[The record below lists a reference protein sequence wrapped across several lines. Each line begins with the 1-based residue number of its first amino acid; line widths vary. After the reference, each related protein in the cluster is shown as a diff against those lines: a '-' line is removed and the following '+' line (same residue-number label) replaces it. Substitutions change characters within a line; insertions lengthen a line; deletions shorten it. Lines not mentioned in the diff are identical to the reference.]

1 MSDCLYPLS
10 PNSTWCNFEE
20 FVILFVISWLFGK
33 ILVYIFYFEA
43 WCKCRIHKKKIYFY
57 CFLQKEYI
65 LLFRYGIVKR
75 NKCQIRAK
83 YKTVC
88 VL

>member
-10 PNSTWCNFEE
+10 PNSTWYNYEE
-20 FVILFVISWLFGK
+20 FVILFVINWLFGR

-43 WCKCRIHKKKIYFY
+43 WCKCRIHKKKTYFY

-65 LLFRYGIVKR
+65 LLFRYGIVKW
-75 NKCQIRAK
+75 NKCQIFVKCKAI
-83 YKTVC
+83 C